1 MSQLPP
7 VREWGEEHRPF
18 QIIARPPIHEA
29 VDVAIGK
36 AAAKLGVG
44 MP

>member
-7 VREWGEEHRPF
+7 VPEWGEEHRPF
-18 QIIARPPIHEA
+18 QVATRPPIDKA
-29 VDVAIGK
+29 GDVAIGE
-36 AAAKLGVG
+36 AVAKLGVG